1 MYNNTL
7 QPINMTEKEIEIN
20 QAFIR
25 KGIDMSMVS
34 AENLETG
41 FISGQIC
48 NHIDNQ
54 EMIDIA

>member
-1 MYNNTL
+1 MAEN
-7 QPINMTEKEIEIN
+7 EIEIN

-41 FISGQIC
+41 FISDTSAIILI
-48 NHIDNQ
+48 NRK
-54 EMIDIA
+54 